1 MEERVNREDSR
12 LEEEGF
18 VEKSVR
24 KRSRLESILSFFRI
38 AGSGR

>member
-12 LEEEGF
+12 LEEE